1 MGLLIQI
8 WLFISP
14 VIYPLSQVPESL
26 RNIYCLNPMVS
37 IIEIFRQS
45 FLGESSINLFQI
57 GLGLSITLALLILG
71 LISFNKTERNF
82 IDTI

>member
-37 IIEIFRQS
+37 IIEIFRHS
-45 FLGESSINLFQI
+45 FLGESSINFSNRFRI
-57 GLGLSITLALLILG
+57 INNS
-71 LISFNKTERNF
+71 SSSNF
-82 IDTI
+82 RAY